1 MIEEAVEYR
10 FEDIVIGMKK
20 RFPITVNETMV
31 EEFAKISGDYNPLH
45 VNEEYARSTK
55 FGKRICHGMLMASF
69 FSKLIGMHLPGK
81 NSLYFSQSLNF
92 LAPCHTDDEITI
104 EGEVIDKSPSTR
116 MITLKTSIYNQSG
129 ICLIEGIAKVIVRE
143 NTLNNQ

>member
-45 VNEEYARSTK
+45 VNEEYAN
-55 FGKRICHGMLMASF
+55 
-69 FSKLIGMHLPGK
+69 LP
-81 NSLYFSQSLNF
+81 SL
-92 LAPCHTDDEITI
+92 E
-104 EGEVIDKSPSTR
+104 
-116 MITLKTSIYNQSG
+116 
-129 ICLIEGIAKVIVRE
+129 RE
-143 NTLNNQ
+143 YAMGC

>member
-69 FSKLIGMHLPGK
+69 FSK
-81 NSLYFSQSLNF
+81 
-92 LAPCHTDDEITI
+92 
-104 EGEVIDKSPSTR
+104 
-116 MITLKTSIYNQSG
+116 
-129 ICLIEGIAKVIVRE
+129 
-143 NTLNNQ
+143 